1 MKLLNLDPLV
11 KSVEKRVVVVNGKN
25 HEIRTLNVEQFL
37 QIVDESKSIVER
49 AEKGEFT
56 LADEVRLTR
65 KVVGLAIPTMTEEE
79 INKLDVSQIQ
89 AIAEFAK
96 RQRRRR
102 VEEVSSEETQEDP
115 EGK

>member
-1 MKLLNLDPLV
+1 
-11 KSVEKRVVVVNGKN
+11 
-25 HEIRTLNVEQFL
+25 
-37 QIVDESKSIVER
+37 
-49 AEKGEFT
+49 
-56 LADEVRLTR
+56 
-65 KVVGLAIPTMTEEE
+65 MTEEE

-96 RQRRRR
+96 GNDVEG

>member
-11 KSVEKRVVVVNGKN
+11 KSVKKRVVVVNGKN

-96 RQRRRR
+96 GNDVEG

>member
-1 MKLLNLDPLV
+1 M
-11 KSVEKRVVVVNGKN
+11 
-25 HEIRTLNVEQFL
+25 NVEQFL

-96 RQRRRR
+96 GNDVEG

-115 EGK
+115 EESRSIGNRFWLHLLPNHALLFNEL